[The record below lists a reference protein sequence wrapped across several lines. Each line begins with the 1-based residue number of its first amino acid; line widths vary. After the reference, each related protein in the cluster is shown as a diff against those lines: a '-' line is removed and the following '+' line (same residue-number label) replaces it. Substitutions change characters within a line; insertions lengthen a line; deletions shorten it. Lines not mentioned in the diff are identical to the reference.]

1 MKANRNDSLREESQE
16 HRGTLGR
23 VCLSFRH
30 VADHRQF
37 KHLSLIRFQQ
47 QNEPDNK
54 ATEPDHRPYQQG
66 EKTQQG
72 KVHDDAQPDP
82 ENPPAHVEEYALPCV
97 EPDEPAAVVRLNH
110 EEEYRG
116 NDRDVSQHSGDV
128 IGESRTGAGG
138 DDHAAPSACCACRC
152 AIGNLCATHVT
163 KRHEV
168 FSELEIG
175 NPRSVA
181 RMRSAQRCGKVT
193 ESGVRGNL
201 SGRNEISTTQS

>member
-1 MKANRNDSLREESQE
+1 MRNPI
-16 HRGTLGR
+16 HRI
-23 VCLSFRH
+23 H
-30 VADHRQF
+30 QA
-37 KHLSLIRFQQ
+37 
-47 QNEPDNK
+47 
-54 ATEPDHRPYQQG
+54 Y
-66 EKTQQG
+66 
-72 KVHDDAQPDP
+72 
-82 ENPPAHVEEYALPCV
+82 VEEYALPCV

-138 DDHAAPSACCACRC
+138 DDHAAPSACCACSC
-152 AIGNLCATHVT
+152 AIGNLCATHVA

-193 ESGVRGNL
+193 ESSFRGNL
-201 SGRNEISTTQS
+201 TKSETRTYARESLNCGCLLLCEVTYQWEFKHLAL